1 MTRRHSLLAGAILI
15 AAVASAILVAE
26 VGSATASE
34 PSMLGRWARGD
45 GKARVRVERCGSA
58 ICAINTWIRPGDAS
72 EKVGDKLVINV
83 KPVGATQWTGQAFDP
98 QRNRRYRVK
107 IDVAQRSINTKGCVW
122 GGLLCKTM
130 TWTRLGP
137 AN

>member
-15 AAVASAILVAE
+15 AA

-45 GKARVRVERCGSA
+45 GKARVRVEPCGAA
-58 ICAINTWIRPGDAS
+58 ICAINTWIRPGDAN
-72 EKVGDKLVINV
+72 EKVGDKLVLNV

-98 QRNRRYRVK
+98 KRNRHYRVK
-107 IDVAQRSINTKGCVW
+107 IDAAQRSMNTKGCTW